1 MVLIPGICAAASP
14 MQKHIHHDAAAASCL
29 RDELRFGTW
38 TVSQRGRAPGTGG
51 ECSYAPPMLHL
62 CSNKKERDCSRF
74 DYVNRTCD
82 RGKVFSEPG
91 LCAALRCRSLYF
103 VGDSTVRGMF
113 LALAGELLKANDKQ
127 SVLSTVNWSRGACYE
142 EHLRLP
148 RPICRSEPRC
158 PRGVNVS
165 YTRSNHLDIDQP
177 YNFPDSNYARQCHE
191 AGRAGIQSV
200 HWDRLLEEEPQ
211 LLVLSRGA
219 HVQGYYNVQGQDM
232 RANAP
237 WHAWRARTLAQRLRN
252 RTLGVVFIKPHWGT
266 LHSFNYANLSLRKS
280 PEIPNVPPGPIA
292 TDHGWS
298 LIPMIGRVTA
308 DELRQGLAPDELLVL
323 DTTRALELR
332 PDCRYDN
339 LHIRPEVLAGSVLR
353 TLVAGLVLWRGRTV
367 V

>member
-1 MVLIPGICAAASP
+1 MH
-14 MQKHIHHDAAAASCL
+14 KHVHRDAAAASCL
-29 RDELRFGTW
+29 RDELRSGTW
-38 TVSQRGRAPGTGG
+38 MVSQRQRAPGKAFAWQSAWQR
-51 ECSYAPPMLHL
+51 ECA
-62 CSNKKERDCSRF
+62 RF

-82 RGKVFSEPG
+82 RGKAFSETN

-113 LALAGELLKANDKQ
+113 LALAGELLNTNGKQ
-127 SVLSTVNWSRGACYE
+127 TVLTKIDRSFGACYE

-165 YTRSNHLDIDQP
+165 YTKSNHLDIDEP
-177 YNFPDSNYARQCHE
+177 FNYPDSSFARQCHD
-191 AGRAGIQSV
+191 GIATRHGMQSLQ
-200 HWDRLLEEEPQ
+200 WDHLLEEEPQ

-219 HVQGYYNVQGQDM
+219 HTQGYSDVHGQDM
-232 RANAP
+232 RTNAP

-252 RTLGVVFIKPHWGT
+252 RSLGIVFIKPHWGT
-266 LHSFNYANLSLRKS
+266 PHSFNYANVSLRKRS
-280 PEIPNVPPGPIA
+280 EIPNVRAGPVA
-292 TDHGWS
+292 TNYSWN

-332 PDCRYDN
+332 PDCRYDY
-339 LHIRPEVLAGSVLR
+339 LHIRPEVLVGSVLR
-353 TLVAGLVLWRGRTV
+353 SLVAGLVLWRGRTTV
-367 V
+367 YGRLDPY

>member
-1 MVLIPGICAAASP
+1 MVLATAPGVLVFVVSAPRVRSASAASP
-14 MQKHIHHDAAAASCL
+14 MHKHIHRDAAAASCL
-29 RDELRFGTW
+29 RDELRSGTW
-38 TVSQRGRAPGTGG
+38 MVSQRQRAPGTGG
-51 ECSYAPPMLHL
+51 ECA
-62 CSNKKERDCSRF
+62 RF

-82 RGKVFSEPG
+82 RGKAFSETN

-266 LHSFNYANLSLRKS
+266 LHSFNYANFSLRKS

-353 TLVAGLVLWRGRTV
+353 TLVAGLVLWRGRTAV
-367 V
+367 